1 MSHAMSQHLA
11 EEPVEP
17 SLPISN
23 GKFAMWLFLATEI
36 MFFSAFIG
44 AYIVARIAYGESW
57 PDAHKMHL
65 SAPIGAMNTALLL
78 CSSVS
83 FALGLAAVQQ
93 GKQKKGGMFFFVTL
107 VLGLGFVAV
116 KFFLE
121 YMPKY
126 HGYPLNPADPTGP
139 LVSIFPGR
147 VPESFHALGNLWA
160 SFYWMTTFFH
170 ALHVIGGLYMIAV
183 LWGKCMKGTL
193 TPERSEIAEL
203 FGLYWHFVDIVWI
216 FLFPLL
222 YLI

>member
-1 MSHAMSQHLA
+1 MSHAMSQHMA

-44 AYIVARIAYGESW
+44 AYIVSRIAYGAAW
-57 PDAHKMHL
+57 PHQHDMHV

-93 GKQKKGGMFFFVTL
+93 GKQKKAGGLFFLTL
-107 VLGLGFVAV
+107 VLGAGFIAV
-116 KFFLE
+116 KLLLE
-121 YMPKY
+121 YGPKL
-126 HGYPLNPADPTGP
+126 HGIPVEGGGVP
-139 LVSIFPGR
+139 VVIFPGR
-147 VPESFHALGNLWA
+147 IPTSYHPLGNLWA
-160 SFYWMTTFFH
+160 SFYWMITFFH
-170 ALHVIGGLYMIAV
+170 ALHVIGGLVMIWALLV
-183 LWGKCMKGTL
+183 RCMKGTL
-193 TPERSEIAEL
+193 TPDRAESAEL

-216 FLFPLL
+216 FLFPLI